1 MDLFENFIAFDD
13 SSGETK
19 KIVARNH
26 QFLGVNRALE
36 AVVERRE
43 RKGDAWCFLAYP
55 GVGEELLDAL
65 FYAQGAS
72 QAWRQLYLS
81 DSHRP

>member
-1 MDLFENFIAFDD
+1 MLFRSVFDFDFFDD

-36 AVVERRE
+36 PVVERRE
-43 RKGDAWCFLAYP
+43 RKRGSLASSGIP
-55 GVGEELLDAL
+55 SGRGRAI
-65 FYAQGAS
+65 
-72 QAWRQLYLS
+72 
-81 DSHRP
+81 